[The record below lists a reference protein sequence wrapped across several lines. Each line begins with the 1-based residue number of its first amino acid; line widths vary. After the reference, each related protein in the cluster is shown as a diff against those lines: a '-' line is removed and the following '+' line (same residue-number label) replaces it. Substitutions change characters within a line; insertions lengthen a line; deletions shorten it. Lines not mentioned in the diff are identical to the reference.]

1 MAASE
6 RIVLG
11 SGKLYCVEGTKTDGV
26 YTIPADNV
34 LEDDDN
40 LLGYIQG
47 GATIE
52 YTPEFYTAKDDLG
65 VVQKKFITNEEVKL
79 TSGIMT
85 WNTAVLKKLVST
97 GVATTETGKAKLKV
111 GGVENFVNTQYV
123 LRFVHHDAID
133 GDIRI
138 TIVGSNEA
146 GFSVAFQKDQ
156 ETVVN
161 AEFLATPQDKNGTL
175 LIIEFD
181 DPVTTNANPGEH

>member
-11 SGKLYCVEGTKTDGV
+11 SGKLFCITATKTDGEYV
-26 YTIPADNV
+26 IPADSA
-34 LEDDDN
+34 LEDEDN
-40 LLGYIQG
+40 LLGWIQG
-47 GATIE
+47 GATVE
-52 YTPEFYTAKDDLG
+52 YTPEFYVAKDDLG
-65 VVQKKFITNEEVKL
+65 HVQKKFITNEEVKL

-97 GVATTETGKAKLKV
+97 GVETSEAGKAKLKV
-111 GGVENFVNTQYV
+111 GGVENFTDTQYV
-123 LRFVHHDAID
+123 LRFLHQDKID

-138 TIVGSNEA
+138 TVVGSNQA

-161 AEFLATPQDKNGTL
+161 AEFLATPQDKAGTL
-175 LIIEFD
+175 LIVEFD
-181 DPVTTNANPGEH
+181 DPSVSE

>member
-11 SGKLYCVEGTKTDGV
+11 SGKLYCVTGTKTNGEYV
-26 YTIPADNV
+26 IPADAT

-52 YTPEFYTAKDDLG
+52 YAPTFYTAKDDLG
-65 VVQKKFITNEEVKL
+65 VVQKKFITDETVTL
-79 TSGIMT
+79 SSGIMT
-85 WNTAVLKKLVST
+85 WNTSVLKKLVST
-97 GVATTETGKAKLKV
+97 GVETTETGKSILKV

-123 LRFVHHDAID
+123 LRFVHTDKID
-133 GDIRI
+133 GDIRV
-138 TIVGSNEA
+138 TIVGSNES

-161 AEFLATPQDKNGTL
+161 AEFAAVPQDKNGTL
-175 LIIEFD
+175 IIIEFD
-181 DPVTTNANPGEH
+181 DPSVSE

>member
-52 YTPEFYTAKDDLG
+52 YTPSF
-65 VVQKKFITNEEVKL
+65 
-79 TSGIMT
+79 SG
-85 WNTAVLKKLVST
+85 LKYLLYS
-97 GVATTETGKAKLKV
+97 
-111 GGVENFVNTQYV
+111 F
-123 LRFVHHDAID
+123 
-133 GDIRI
+133 
-138 TIVGSNEA
+138 
-146 GFSVAFQKDQ
+146 FS
-156 ETVVN
+156 
-161 AEFLATPQDKNGTL
+161 L
-175 LIIEFD
+175 LIYNSTLSLF
-181 DPVTTNANPGEH
+181 NSFKLS

>member
-1 MAASE
+1 MASE

-11 SGKLYCVEGTKTDGV
+11 SGKLYCTVGTKTDGA

-34 LEDDDN
+34 LETDSN

-52 YTPEFYTAKDDLG
+52 YTPSFYTAKDDLG
-65 VVQKKFITNEEVKL
+65 IVQKKMITEEEVKL

-97 GVATTETGKAKLKV
+97 GTLDNTQNGKSILKV
-111 GGVENFVNTQYV
+111 GGVENFVNTQYI
-123 LRFVHHDAID
+123 LRFVHTDKID

-146 GFSVAFQKDQ
+146 GFKAQFQKDQ
-156 ETVVN
+156 ETVVD

-175 LIIEFD
+175 LIVEFD
-181 DPVTTNANPGEH
+181 DPEDASE

>member
-34 LEDDDN
+34 LEDEDN

-52 YTPEFYTAKDDLG
+52 YTPSFYTAKDDLG
-65 VVQKKFITNEEVKL
+65 VVSKKFITDEEVKL

-97 GVATTETGKAKLKV
+97 GVTSTETGKAILKV

-123 LRFVHHDAID
+123 LRFVHTDKID
-133 GDIRI
+133 GDIRV

-146 GFSVAFQKDQ
+146 GFSVAFQKDA

-161 AEFLATPQDKNGTL
+161 AEFLAVPQDKKGTL

-181 DPVTTNANPGEH
+181 DPDESE

>member
-1 MAASE
+1 MATE

-11 SGKLYCVEGTKTDGV
+11 SGKLYCVVGTKNDGE
-26 YTIPADNV
+26 YTIPADAT
-34 LEDDDN
+34 LETDNN

-52 YTPEFYTAKDDLG
+52 YTPTFYTAKDDLG
-65 VVQKKFITNEEVKL
+65 IVQKKMITDEEVKL

-97 GVATTETGKAKLKV
+97 GVASSDTGKTILKV

-123 LRFVHHDAID
+123 LRFVHEDKID
-133 GDIRI
+133 GDIRC

-146 GFSVAFQKDQ
+146 GFSMQFQKDK
-156 ETVVN
+156 ETAVN
-161 AEFLATPQDKNGTL
+161 AEFKATGLDKKGTL
-175 LIIEFD
+175 LIVEFD
-181 DPVTTNANPGEH
+181 DPEDESE